1 MLFTFD
7 LPMVV
12 TSYFLILFSTPYMF
26 LEMGVVLKK
35 VQKLNVNITSKYKI
49 KALLQN
55 SSKFNVKYNTL

>member
-12 TSYFLILFSTPYMF
+12 TSYFLILFSTQYMF

-55 SSKFNVKYNTL
+55 SSKSNVKYNTL

>member
-55 SSKFNVKYNTL
+55 SSKSNVKYNTL